1 VEGHVYQQT
10 VVSVS

>member
-1 VEGHVYQQT
+1 VEGNVYQQT